1 MGFDR
6 KKILDGLYN
15 VKNNIVFTNYDNAM
29 EFLVDLQVLRIRAE
43 KSDPVFNVK
52 NYVYVIGNEIFYE
65 IKSYLIKEG
74 RQNKLFGINVLID
87 YYNSK
92 DYRLFKEV

>member
-1 MGFDR
+1 MYFD
-6 KKILDGLYN
+6 KQLLNNLYGA
-15 VKNNIVFTNYDNAM
+15 KNIIFTSNKEKM
-29 EFLVDLQVLRIRAE
+29 RILVDLQVLRIRAE

-52 NYVYVIGNEIFYE
+52 NYIYVIGNEIFYE

-92 DYRLFKEV
+92 DYRLLKEVY

>member
-1 MGFDR
+1 MDIDR
-6 KKILDGLYN
+6 KILNGLYA
-15 VKNNIVFTNYDNAM
+15 VKNNIMFTNYDNTM
-29 EFLVDLQVLRIRAE
+29 KFLVDLQVLRIRAE
-43 KSDPVFNVK
+43 KSDPLFNVK

-65 IKSYLIKEG
+65 IKSVLIKEG

-92 DYRLFKEV
+92 DYKLYKEVD